1 MLFGNAANVKSPCR
15 DCNARCAGCHG
26 NCQSYANYR
35 AEIDNNKAIRIA
47 KYNECQ
53 DVLKAMNG
61 MTKARVYGGV

>member
-1 MLFGNAANVKSPCR
+1 MLFKNTVNVKSPCR
-15 DCNARCAGCHG
+15 DCNARCTGCHG
-26 NCQSYANYR
+26 NCHAYANYR

-53 DVLKAMNG
+53 DVLKAMSG